1 MIRTRLFLALLF
13 SVVLATFFASCSHLD
28 VRMGMGD
35 GSGVGLSYRIVG
47 KGSPLVVIHDG
58 PGYEKSLMYGG
69 FDNLASDLRVIYY
82 DQRGCGRSEPLS
94 PVTSST
100 IADNIE
106 DLEALRRYFP
116 LEKFSIAAHGWGAV
130 IALEYARK
138 YQDRIDSIVL
148 LTPISPFSPQP
159 HDETIIDKLPAEVQQ
174 SVAEVMSQPTM
185 TMLER
190 KERIMK
196 LVMPSLFHR
205 SEASRSLNL
214 RRLRYSADVNIR
226 LSDELG
232 KLNLFPNTSGITLSR
247 GSPQESGTLVIAVNI
262 MLLDQFPDVIYR
274 TLHIAVR
281 LECIGFSKEGFGNA
295 HRQTE
300 ECHCKTGV
308 TPTCTVTDNV

>member
-1 MIRTRLFLALLF
+1 MIKSKPFSALIF
-13 SVVLATFFASCSHLD
+13 AAVLITFYVSCSHLD

-35 GSGVGLSYRIVG
+35 GNGVGLSYRIVG
-47 KGSPLVVIHDG
+47 KGNPLVVIHDG
-58 PGYEKSLMYGG
+58 PGYEKSLMYAG

-106 DLEALRRYFP
+106 DLEALRRYFH

-130 IALEYARK
+130 IALEYTRK
-138 YQDRIDSIVL
+138 YQKYIDSIVL

-159 HDETIIDKLPAEVQQ
+159 RDETILERLPAEVQQ
-174 SVAEVMSQPTM
+174 SVAEVLSQPTM
-185 TMLER
+185 SMLER

-196 LVMPSLFHR
+196 LVMPSLFYR
-205 SEASRSLNL
+205 SEASRSIDF

-232 KLNLFPNTSGITLSR
+232 SLNLFPVLGEITV
-247 GSPQESGTLVIAVNI
+247 PTLVVIGRHDITTPVRDQMAYADGIRSASAVVFNGSGHFPFVEEHAFFTNVVREF
-262 MLLDQFPDVIYR
+262 LLNGRIPALVHAVDVR
-274 TLHIAVR
+274 
-281 LECIGFSKEGFGNA
+281 
-295 HRQTE
+295 
-300 ECHCKTGV
+300 
-308 TPTCTVTDNV
+308 